1 MTSIRMIRLWYYLG
15 YIAGTSDVKPPAAV
29 TRTEQLLERIAR
41 IKTEPIRFSPLTRQE
56 RYLAKISGMDV
67 TIPEEPIGRYET
79 FLARWAGQEVE
90 HLKPTNTTEKLLYTI
105 IENKKT
111 SPAHYEPTNSNGAT
125 E

>member
-15 YIAGTSDVKPPAAV
+15 YIAGTTNVKPPAAV
-29 TRTEQLLERIAR
+29 TRTEQLLERIAG
-41 IKTEPIRFSPLTRQE
+41 IKSEPIRFSPLTRQE

-67 TIPEEPIGRYET
+67 TIPEPIGRYET

-90 HLKPTNTTEKLLYTI
+90 HLKPINTTEKLLYTV

-111 SPAHYEPTNSNGAT
+111 SPAHCEPTNSDGAT

>member
-1 MTSIRMIRLWYYLG
+1 MIRFWYYLG
-15 YIAGTSDVKPPAAV
+15 YIAGTTDVKPPAAV
-29 TRTEQLLERIAR
+29 TRTEQLLERIAG
-41 IKTEPIRFSPLTRQE
+41 IKTDPIRFSPLTRQE

-79 FLARWAGQEVE
+79 FLARWAGQEAE
-90 HLKPTNTTEKLLYTI
+90 HLKPINTTEKLLCAV
-105 IENKKT
+105 IEKT

>member
-1 MTSIRMIRLWYYLG
+1 MTSTRMIRLWYYLG
-15 YIAGTSDVKPPAAV
+15 YIAETTNVKPPAAV
-29 TRTEQLLERIAR
+29 TRTEQLLERIAG

-67 TIPEEPIGRYET
+67 TIPEEPIGRFET
-79 FLARWAGQEVE
+79 YLARWAGQEVE
-90 HLKPTNTTEKLLYTI
+90 HLKPINRTEKLLCAV
-105 IENKKT
+105 IEKT

>member
-1 MTSIRMIRLWYYLG
+1 MTSTRMIRLWYYLG
-15 YIAGTSDVKPPAAV
+15 YIAGTTAVKPPVAV
-29 TRTEQLLERIAR
+29 TRTEQLLERIAG

-90 HLKPTNTTEKLLYTI
+90 HLKPINTTEKLLYNA
-105 IENKKT
+105 IEKRER
-111 SPAHYEPTNSNGAT
+111 SLAHYEPFNSDGVT

>member
-15 YIAGTSDVKPPAAV
+15 YIAGTTDVKPPAAV
-29 TRTEQLLERIAR
+29 TRTEQLLERIAG
-41 IKTEPIRFSPLTRQE
+41 IKTDPIRFSPLTRQE

-67 TIPEEPIGRYET
+67 TIPEPIGRYET

-90 HLKPTNTTEKLLYTI
+90 HLKPINTTEKLLCAV
-105 IENKKT
+105 IEKNKT
-111 SPAHYEPTNSNGAT
+111 SPAHYEPTNSDGAT